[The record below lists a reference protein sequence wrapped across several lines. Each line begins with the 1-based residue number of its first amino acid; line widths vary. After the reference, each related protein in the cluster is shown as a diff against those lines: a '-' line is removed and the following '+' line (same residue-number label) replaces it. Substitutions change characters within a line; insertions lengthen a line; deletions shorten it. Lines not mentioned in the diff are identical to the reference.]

1 MPFIFPFFLY
11 FMKKL
16 IWFESSPFLVDDTK
30 MSLDLN
36 SYNKQKKQIS
46 VNVEQKTIPE
56 MVGTS
61 TLNKI
66 KRVK

>member
-1 MPFIFPFFLY
+1 
-11 FMKKL
+11 MKKL